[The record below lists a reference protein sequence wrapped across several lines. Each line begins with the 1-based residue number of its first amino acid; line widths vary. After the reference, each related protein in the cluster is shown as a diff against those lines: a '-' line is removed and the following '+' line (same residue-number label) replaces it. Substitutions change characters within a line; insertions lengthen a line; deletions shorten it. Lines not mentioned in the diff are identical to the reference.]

1 MTTFLHLDCGENL
14 VDHHCFFFF
23 EGPVSHV
30 HHSSFEVHDFDR
42 QVLGHEWLREKGYE
56 NCWGVGRHVAGSQ
69 IFDYWFDPSRF
80 IMEHYSDGDQVNCH
94 KPTVRSRAGPNSLYI
109 WGKYHFYFLLVRWGL
124 NEKLFLANI
133 EIIGPDLPDTF
144 LA

>member
-1 MTTFLHLDCGENL
+1 MTAFLHLDCGENL

-109 WGKYHFYFLLVRWGL
+109 WGKYHFYFLLGCGVKMKGYSWL
-124 NEKLFLANI
+124 TLKL
-133 EIIGPDLPDTF
+133 
-144 LA
+144 